1 MERYANLSGDSSV
14 IAFEIEPGAITVQFD
29 SGMFYLY
36 NTTSTSPANIQEMQR
51 LARAGR
57 GLGRATQGASKA
69 AQSHPV
75 IPGG

>member
-14 IAFEIEPGAITVQFD
+14 IAFEIEPGEITVQFD

-57 GLGRATQGASKA
+57 GLGSFILRAVKKGYARKWR
-69 AQSHPV
+69 
-75 IPGG
+75 